1 MFLFQARKETKEV
14 VEEPLL
20 QELKNKGVALSDEG
34 NNLLT
39 KFVRQE
45 GKKWKERKIME
56 FYFKKESTAK
66 NFISA
71 MAELETFIMKNYG
84 VKITCT
90 YNGWTKDGYLVR
102 MEKIQVAPEKI
113 PPTGAVVPTKAPP
126 PTTKAEPTIPPTAA
140 PRGYALGYVKEK
152 VQTITP
158 TATMSDVE
166 KRVQELKEKGYLGV
180 EILDSEGEAK
190 KKLEQF
196 PTDSEK
202 VFEHYTIET
211 GVDDTLQ
218 SERIEVFASSTSY
231 TKFLEVV
238 PDLVH
243 SYGYQF
249 SDAGSYP
256 VTPLNLRNYAGN
268 VGGLVACMYAG
279 HADFMKENK
288 KTAEK
293 KAPLDLAAYLNRG
306 WTGVLKFTDDTGER
320 KLNESKTINMHKT
333 RIEALF
339 GAYKTFDKIRGVIPD
354 DLWVSL
360 RVFSLAQADHAISL
374 GVIDENRK
382 KEYADAFAFGMLAL
396 MWYESGL
403 THDELLPWLREE
415 IRGTIDP
422 DKVINNIMAERDEYR
437 LFYGDQEITSPT
449 EIVYSP
455 YKDLMITD
463 KDGKTPLAH
472 LRISHPKWLDN
483 RRAWEATKAANVKKG
498 VLHISIEKWSW
509 LGIGVT
515 AYYHPLKTELW
526 FRLKEGGV
534 EDKYI
539 IGYKPQPPEERPKEV
554 VDAFSVVGDT
564 EFRLVGT
571 QFKTEG
577 TIMAYGDKSIN
588 DLKQDENFSLD
599 YIGIAVPKERKNIA
613 YLVLPQGE
621 DLKDRLPG
629 GIKNYDEGMQN
640 AILVYEDHR
649 YDLILTINNKEKNI
663 LPGVSKSLIDK
674 GLKPTDLLFEINRDG
689 TLDIYVYLDE
699 KGKIVKDPDK
709 YKGLKYVEVLA
720 SGVKLSDADIEAIR
734 TKGISGFA
742 SFEDNGRTG
751 LDLYSVVK
759 INEDGTI
766 TLVDAARIAGHEF
779 DDKFLYE
786 KGYRREYLGSLPS
799 SRVVKTATG
808 EKSYHILP
816 TDIPEQYRDL
826 VVGTIPR
833 ELITASR
840 DGKSGEFTAT
850 LDEHVAVQ
858 KGIEKYVVSYYMNYT
873 GKPPLS
879 FEFAGLPVS
888 VETLTSKN
896 KEERKAAINQLL
908 AISQNPISL
917 DEAPNYLGM
926 ISEAEAK
933 WKDRLDDEDRK
944 NLAVARANF
953 EQYSKVAKAGEMAA
967 APSVRIPTTIEAPT
981 PPYVGEEEMRPAPEA
996 VIPRDW
1002 IKTVPPDQL
1011 DKWMPRFE
1019 GAYMDMWAAFA
1030 KSIENPNDPS
1040 VKNYTQSFMRNMS
1053 LPSSTEYA
1061 SLSPQEKVK
1070 VQYLLFGVSGI
1081 DDDVVKDFL
1090 KAFETGDIDRIRE
1103 MAQTYAQ
1110 SPMRTLLENLS
1121 KFKVMIPQA
1130 LVVTGVG
1137 STIFR
1142 FESEGYKG
1150 GKYGAPQKGLAFDLS
1165 AFVDFIYEGW
1175 RAKYITLNF
1184 ETGEA
1189 NFANDYIKRYGLE
1202 PKVKATI
1209 EQRLAGG
1216 EELYAE
1222 GTYGIRLIFD
1232 DLGRLATGK
1241 PKTSYG
1247 VGKFAAGIENV
1258 RIGNVTV
1265 GIEGDWE
1272 RFPVFEGTADRYSL
1286 EGKADFLLLSIPWE
1300 VKAGGRTTING
1311 KEAEKTAFAVV
1322 AAKLVETEG
1331 GYSIEPFVGVEY
1343 KGINDYLQRGGGV
1356 MLGSPFGQTKL
1367 GIWQRKDGKLVFDF
1381 GIGVEF

>member
-293 KAPLDLAAYLNRG
+293 KAPLDLAAYLNMG
-306 WTGVLKFTDDTGER
+306 WTGVLKFTDKTGKR
-320 KLNESKTINMHKT
+320 KLNKSETINMHKT

-382 KEYADAFAFGMLAL
+382 EEYADAFAFGMLAL

-422 DKVINNIMAERDEYR
+422 DKVINNIMAKRDKYR

-967 APSVRIPTTIEAPT
+967 APSVRIPTTIEAPA
-981 PPYVGEEEMRPAPEA
+981 PPTLKTEEKFPPPESIIPTDLFVGELTDERIEA
-996 VIPRDW
+996 AFFNLWEALFTD
-1002 IKTVPPDQL
+1002 
-1011 DKWMPRFE
+1011 
-1019 GAYMDMWAAFA
+1019 AYMCSQGKSPEERA
-1030 KSIENPNDPS
+1030 KA
-1040 VKNYTQSFMRNMS
+1040 VKEYMNGFMRALGLPTADEYREMS
-1053 LPSSTEYA
+1053 DAQKKEIRY
-1061 SLSPQEKVK
+1061 K
-1070 VQYLLFGVSGI
+1070 LFTDS
-1081 DDDVVKDFL
+1081 DVATDEQTIAFL
-1090 KAFETGDIDRIRE
+1090 DALYSGDIDMLMKLLNE
-1103 MAQTYAQ
+1103 DYATQ
-1110 SPMRTLLENLS
+1110 SPIWGA
-1121 KFKVMIPQA
+1121 FKGMSNVKIYVPRQM
-1130 LVVTGVG
+1130 VTTGVG
-1137 STIFR
+1137 GTIFT
-1142 FESEGYKG
+1142 FESQGYKG
-1150 GKYGAPQKGLAFDLS
+1150 GKLGAPQKGLMINAS
-1165 AFVDFIYEGW
+1165 AFVNFIREFYMEKSLDIDIRNGT
-1175 RAKYITLNF
+1175 ITLN
-1184 ETGEA
+1184 ERALE
-1189 NFANDYIKRYGLE
+1189 RYGVE
-1202 PKVKATI
+1202 PGVKARI
-1209 EQRLAGG
+1209 EERLAGG
-1216 EELYAE
+1216 QELYAE
-1222 GTYGIRLIFD
+1222 GKIGLRFIFD
-1232 DLGRLATGK
+1232 DRGRLQTTYGT
-1241 PKTSYG
+1241 PGLTVG
-1247 VGKFAAGIENV
+1247 VGNI
-1258 RIGNVTV
+1258 RIGNVIV
-1265 GIEGDWE
+1265 GIEGDYT
-1272 RFPVFEGTADRYSL
+1272 RLPVFQGTVDRYTL
-1286 EGKADFLLLSIPWE
+1286 EGMADFMLLVPWE
-1300 VKAGGRTTING
+1300 VKAGGRITAG
-1311 KEAEKTAFAVV
+1311 ERTAFAVV
-1322 AAKLVETEG
+1322 AAKLVESEG
-1331 GYSIEPFVGVEY
+1331 GFSLTPFVGAEA
-1343 KGINDYLQRGGGV
+1343 KGVGELEKWGGGTTI
-1356 MLGSPFGQTKL
+1356 GTPYGTSRFGVWRTKDNWVL
-1367 GIWQRKDGKLVFDF
+1367 DV